1 MLGPLLALAVA
12 VSFTHPFT
20 VAADVVIAG
29 VLVLAAAQTVC
40 VITGG
45 RPTPGHGR
53 KAPLTRWW
61 PVWLLPIA
69 AAVAW
74 ELYCLFN
81 LPRVEHPTL
90 SALID
95 MLDSTRVG
103 KVVAVVLWLLIGWA
117 LVTR

>member
-1 MLGPLLALAVA
+1 M
-12 VSFTHPFT
+12 
-20 VAADVVIAG
+20 
-29 VLVLAAAQTVC
+29 
-40 VITGG
+40 
-45 RPTPGHGR
+45 
-53 KAPLTRWW
+53 
-61 PVWLLPIA
+61 LPIA

>member
-1 MLGPLLALAVA
+1 MVA
-12 VSFTHPFT
+12 PDS
-20 VAADVVIAG
+20 
-29 VLVLAAAQTVC
+29 
-40 VITGG
+40 G
-45 RPTPGHGR
+45 RRG
-53 KAPLTRWW
+53 L
-61 PVWLLPIA
+61 
-69 AAVAW
+69 